1 MEEMAKKRKK
11 AKSNKGKIIAAAV
24 TILAVL
30 NLLVLFVYPELPAK
44 LMGKSGEESLEI
56 SEEDG
61 QGSGKAALT
70 LKEAERTF
78 DGNGIFNPLEGVQAL
93 DTDGKDITSKVAAA
107 YVPGKSIQEKEIR
120 YTVYTSESEKL
131 EAICKLQLEN
141 YQGPS
146 IEIGDVGTISWEQLQ
161 RLTEVLVNRGVLK
174 GDDGFGNDVSGGV
187 TYFYEVNDDLQT
199 VDVTFSLTNIFQ
211 DYRNEKVIIQVDDLA
226 ENMERDTFE

>member
-30 NLLVLFVYPELPAK
+30 NLLVLFIYPELPAK
-44 LMGKSGEESLEI
+44 LMGKSGEESFEI

-61 QGSGKAALT
+61 KGSGKAALT
-70 LKEAERTF
+70 LKEKERTF
-78 DGNGIFNPLEGVQAL
+78 AGNGIFDPLEGVQAL
-93 DTDGKDITSKVAAA
+93 DTDGKDLTDKVAVA
-107 YVPGKSIQEKEIR
+107 YVPGKNIQEKEIR

-131 EAICKLQLEN
+131 EAVCDLWLEN
-141 YQGPS
+141 YRGPS

-187 TYFYEVNDDLQT
+187 TYFYEVNNDLQT

-211 DYRNEKVIIQVDDLA
+211 DYRNEKVIIQVEDLA